1 MNITDFYI
9 FEIYADVIIFGGHGW
24 ACTQNDKYAASL
36 QYVKK
41 ELSYEVEV
49 LHADKHGNISK
60 VDTVIFVGFGQVCP
74 KYLGRFAI
82 SLWHFKKEV
91 RNEGRGLTA
100 QTGSKSAL
108 TINYSS
114 NVLKLW

>member
-1 MNITDFYI
+1 MLMLSFLMGM
-9 FEIYADVIIFGGHGW
+9 VGH
-24 ACTQNDKYAASL
+24 AESTQNDKYAASL

-49 LHADKHGNISK
+49 LHADKHGNILK

-82 SLWHFKKEV
+82 SL
-91 RNEGRGLTA
+91 
-100 QTGSKSAL
+100 
-108 TINYSS
+108 
-114 NVLKLW
+114 